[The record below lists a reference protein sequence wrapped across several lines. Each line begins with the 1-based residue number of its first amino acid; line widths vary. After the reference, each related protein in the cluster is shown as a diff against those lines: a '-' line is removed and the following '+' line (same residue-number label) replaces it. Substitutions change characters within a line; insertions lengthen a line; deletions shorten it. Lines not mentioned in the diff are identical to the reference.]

1 MAQKNQG
8 KRKKQGRPQAGSRP
22 GRPLLR
28 VAAVVLVS
36 LAVWCAACYVCYAYG
51 MRQETGKLAEMLDP
65 DLAEQA
71 DSLKWVMAVDE
82 PMTDEQ
88 LKTKTRQVM
97 GDLEFQVK
105 CFGRYTNAD
114 GTPCL
119 DEKGKPAHISYE
131 DALAQGLF
139 QEPNEQEMKIS
150 VTSDPERGWE
160 LRVVSTPM
168 GTVTYRSKDES
179 VVRVSRI
186 YQADSESDKPIK
198 TATEAVERARAYYN
212 WGLPFPGN
220 YEMVGVKQIGEDWL
234 VTYHRAVRLKNLPKL
249 RSACQ
254 QVQIVIS
261 GADGELKEAQCLDL
275 LLIQVGCDQQPISRQ
290 QAAEAAEQSL
300 AGAGIQAQL
309 QSADYAVVEPNFI
322 YSRRQDGFAYDP
334 ETHLSRAV
342 WDLHYQQEQQT
353 YQVYIDAYTGQP
365 LGGLIG

>member
-1 MAQKNQG
+1 MAQKNQR
-8 KRKKQGRPQAGSRP
+8 KRKKQGAPKPS
-22 GRPLLR
+22 GRKNLLR
-28 VAAVVLVS
+28 IAAVSLVS

-119 DEKGKPAHISYE
+119 DEKGKPVHISYE
-131 DALAQGLF
+131 AALAQGLF
-139 QEPNEQEMKIS
+139 QEPDEQEMKIS

-179 VVRVSRI
+179 VVRISRI
-186 YQADSESDKPIK
+186 YRADSQANKPIQ
-198 TATEAVERARAYYN
+198 TPTEAVERARAYYN

-220 YEMVGVKQIGEDWL
+220 YEMAGVQRQGEDWL

-249 RSACQ
+249 RSDCQ

-261 GADGELKEAQCLDL
+261 GADGELVEAQCLDL
-275 LLIQVGCDQQPISRQ
+275 LLIQVGCDQQPISQQ
-290 QAAEAAEQSL
+290 QAEEAAERSL
-300 AGAGIQAQL
+300 TDAGIQAQL

-342 WDLHYQQEQQT
+342 WNLHYQQGEQH

-365 LGGLIG
+365 LGGLMQ